1 MMLVPS
7 ILFAVYLAVSATHSV
22 QSSAEPDP
30 RRSLEAI
37 CSDKSAIYH
46 ISARISACTK
56 LIRGQVG
63 TPRQRAQVYRTRGIA
78 LHMLGHDT
86 DALRDYDQALG
97 LDPDLT
103 DVLLR
108 RAGRRSKLGDKVGAL
123 ADFDRAVRSGQDDPD
138 VLLARAYF
146 HLANGD
152 AKRAAPDFDAALE
165 LLGPDDLAAPYH
177 NRGVYEFEHGDYTS
191 AIDHFSLSI
200 ASGGADPAL
209 SLDYRGR
216 AYLAVGAPER
226 ALSDFTRL
234 ANFPPYAWY
243 AEPLRARALDAL
255 GRHLEARLTE
265 LRVSMWETAGTISN
279 PRDPR
284 DRLEFEVTTAL
295 NAHLPML
302 TPYRDEVTLRCE
314 FVSWA
319 ISQRRPRSWAC
330 RDQLPVPRPL

>member
-1 MMLVPS
+1 MIVPG
-7 ILFAVYLAVSATHSV
+7 IFIAVVLAISSAQSV
-22 QSSAEPDP
+22 QSSTKQDP
-30 RRSLEAI
+30 YRTMEAI
-37 CSDKSAIYH
+37 CGDTSFVYH
-46 ISARISACTK
+46 ISARISACTR

-63 TPRQRAQVYRTRGIA
+63 TPHQRAQVYRTRGIA
-78 LHMLGHDT
+78 LNMLGHDT
-86 DALRDYDQALG
+86 DALRDYDQALS
-97 LDPDLT
+97 LDPDFT

-108 RAGRRSKLGDKVGAL
+108 RAGQRSALGDRVGAL

-146 HLANGD
+146 YLANGD

-177 NRGVYEFEHGDYTS
+177 NRGLYEFEHGDYTS

-200 ASGGADPAL
+200 ASGGADPSL

-216 AYLAVGAPER
+216 AYLAVGDPER

-234 ANFPPYAWY
+234 ANYPPYAWY
-243 AEPLRARALDAL
+243 AQPLRARALDAL

-265 LRVSMWETAGTISN
+265 LRVWMWETAGTISH

-284 DRLEFEVTTAL
+284 DRLEFEVTAAL

-302 TPYRDEVTLRCE
+302 TPYGDEVILRCE
-314 FVSWA
+314 LVSWA

-330 RDQLPVPRPL
+330 RDKLPVPRPL